1 MTNEKCEMIYGKSFE
16 TLPRQV
22 AQITGTHGLLV
33 IVTRGE
39 ILFLA
44 IIPLHFVCISEYAMT
59 NSPVAPSQP
68 SDRSALILVVERNPM
83 VQRLE
88 RFFLEQAGY
97 TVEFTN
103 DGLTA
108 LARAQELRPAIL
120 VTEILVPK
128 LDGLSLCRRIK
139 GEPATKEML
148 VMIFSH
154 LQAEDRAFEAGAD
167 AFLEKPL
174 NEELLIETLQKLLD
188 MRKRSAGENA

>member
-1 MTNEKCEMIYGKSFE
+1 
-16 TLPRQV
+16 
-22 AQITGTHGLLV
+22 
-33 IVTRGE
+33 
-39 ILFLA
+39 
-44 IIPLHFVCISEYAMT
+44 MT
-59 NSPVAPSQP
+59 NSPVASYQP
-68 SDRSALILVVERNPM
+68 QDRAALILVVERNPM

-97 TVEFTN
+97 SVEFTT

-139 GEPATKEML
+139 SDPATKEML

-154 LQAEDRAFEAGAD
+154 LQAEDRAYEAGAD

-174 NEELLIETLQKLLD
+174 NEEFLIETLQKLLD
-188 MRKRSAGENA
+188 IRKRSAGEDA

>member
-1 MTNEKCEMIYGKSFE
+1 
-16 TLPRQV
+16 
-22 AQITGTHGLLV
+22 
-33 IVTRGE
+33 
-39 ILFLA
+39 
-44 IIPLHFVCISEYAMT
+44 MT
-59 NSPVAPSQP
+59 NSPVAPYQSQ
-68 SDRSALILVVERNPM
+68 DRAALILVVERNPM

-97 TVEFTN
+97 AVEVTN

-139 GEPATKEML
+139 TEPATKDMV

-154 LQAEDRAFEAGAD
+154 LQAEERAYEAGAD

-174 NEELLIETLQKLLD
+174 NEELLIGTLQWLRD
-188 MRKRSAGENA
+188 IQKRSAGENA

>member
-1 MTNEKCEMIYGKSFE
+1 
-16 TLPRQV
+16 
-22 AQITGTHGLLV
+22 
-33 IVTRGE
+33 
-39 ILFLA
+39 
-44 IIPLHFVCISEYAMT
+44 MT
-59 NSPVAPSQP
+59 NSPVAPSQFQ
-68 SDRSALILVVERNPM
+68 DRSALILVVERNPM

-97 TVEFTN
+97 SVEFTS

-108 LARAQELRPAIL
+108 LARAQELRPSIL

-139 GEPATKEML
+139 TDPATKDML

-154 LQAEDRAFEAGAD
+154 LQAEDRAYEAGAD

-174 NEELLIETLQKLLD
+174 NEELLIDTLQRLLD
-188 MRKRSAGENA
+188 MGKRAAGEDA

>member
-1 MTNEKCEMIYGKSFE
+1 
-16 TLPRQV
+16 
-22 AQITGTHGLLV
+22 
-33 IVTRGE
+33 
-39 ILFLA
+39 
-44 IIPLHFVCISEYAMT
+44 MT
-59 NSPVAPSQP
+59 NSPVAPYQP
-68 SDRSALILVVERNPM
+68 QDRAALILVVERNPM

-97 TVEFTN
+97 SVEFTD
-103 DGLTA
+103 DGLAA

-128 LDGLSLCRRIK
+128 LDGLSLCRKIK
-139 GEPATKEML
+139 NDPATREML

-154 LQAEDRAFEAGAD
+154 LQAEDRAYEAGAD

-188 MRKRSAGENA
+188 IRKRSAGEDA

>member
-1 MTNEKCEMIYGKSFE
+1 
-16 TLPRQV
+16 
-22 AQITGTHGLLV
+22 
-33 IVTRGE
+33 
-39 ILFLA
+39 
-44 IIPLHFVCISEYAMT
+44 MT
-59 NSPVAPSQP
+59 NSPVSPSQ
-68 SDRSALILVVERNPM
+68 SKDRAALILVVERNPM

-97 TVEFTN
+97 SVEFTN

-139 GEPATKEML
+139 SDSETKEML

-154 LQAEDRAFEAGAD
+154 LQAEDRAYEAGAD

-174 NEELLIETLQKLLD
+174 NEESWIETLQKLLD
-188 MRKRSAGENA
+188 MRTRSAGEDA